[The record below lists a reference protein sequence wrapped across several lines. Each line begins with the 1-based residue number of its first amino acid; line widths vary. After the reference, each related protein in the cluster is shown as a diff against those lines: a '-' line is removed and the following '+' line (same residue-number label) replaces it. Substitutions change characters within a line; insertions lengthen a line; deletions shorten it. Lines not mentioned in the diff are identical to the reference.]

1 VVEGA
6 ATPEADGTE
15 REEDEE
21 GEEEEE
27 EERRGTG
34 CVAWSLLLRRGSM
47 EPRDPPMLLPSRACM
62 SMSMSAPSAE
72 LSYAWTPMEMDIEFM
87 PVERSWTPSIVSRAG
102 VVARRGEA
110 EVKVSRAS

>member
-1 VVEGA
+1 MVEGA

-21 GEEEEE
+21 GEEEE

-72 LSYAWTPMEMDIEFM
+72 LSYAWAPMEMDIEFM
-87 PVERSWTPSIVSRAG
+87 PVERSWTPSIAPRLPG
-102 VVARRGEA
+102 
-110 EVKVSRAS
+110 KVSRAS